1 LQKKALRVL
10 SVAIGLASFG
20 WNRNSAHTR
29 GSMPPTTPYTSLAAP
44 FSPWEPGALALLV
57 FFAIVLV
64 LLAVILFLSGF
75 LVRRRPTPEKQRPYE
90 CGILPTGDARFR
102 YPVPFF
108 LLAVF
113 FLLFDVETAFILSWA
128 VAWPEL
134 GLVGYLRMAVFI
146 VILGLGL
153 VYAWR
158 KGGLDW
164 TEEEG
169 L

>member
-1 LQKKALRVL
+1 
-10 SVAIGLASFG
+10 
-20 WNRNSAHTR
+20 
-29 GSMPPTTPYTSLAAP
+29 MPPASAFVPLSAP
-44 FSPWEPGALALLV
+44 FSPWEPGALALV
-57 FFAIVLV
+57 VYFAIVLG

-75 LVRRRPTPEKQRPYE
+75 LVRRRPTLEKQRPYE

-108 LLAVF
+108 LMAVF
-113 FLLFDVETAFILSWA
+113 FLIFDVETAYIISYA
-128 VAWPEL
+128 VAWPQL
-134 GLVGYLRMAVFI
+134 GLAGYLRMAAFI
-146 VILGLGL
+146 IILGLGL
-153 VYAWR
+153 AYAWA

>member
-1 LQKKALRVL
+1 MQPQI
-10 SVAIGLASFG
+10 SFTPLAS
-20 WNRNSAHTR
+20 
-29 GSMPPTTPYTSLAAP
+29 P
-44 FSPWEPGALALLV
+44 FSPWEPGALAFLV
-57 FFAIVLV
+57 FFVLV
-64 LLAVILFLSGF
+64 LAVLGLILFLSGF
-75 LVRRRPTPEKQRPYE
+75 LVRRRPTPDKQRPYE

-108 LLAVF
+108 LMAVF
-113 FLLFDVETAFILSWA
+113 FLIFDVETAYIVSWA

-134 GLVGYLRMAVFI
+134 GLPGYLRMAVFI

-153 VYAWR
+153 AYAWI

-164 TEEEG
+164 NEEES

>member
-1 LQKKALRVL
+1 MQPQ
-10 SVAIGLASFG
+10 ISF
-20 WNRNSAHTR
+20 
-29 GSMPPTTPYTSLAAP
+29 TPLAAP
-44 FSPWEPGALALLV
+44 FSPWEPGALAFLV
-57 FFAIVLV
+57 FFVLV
-64 LLAVILFLSGF
+64 LAVLGLILFLSGF
-75 LVRRRPTPEKQRPYE
+75 LVRRRPTPDKQRPYE

-108 LLAVF
+108 LMAVF
-113 FLLFDVETAFILSWA
+113 FLIFDVETAYIVSWA

-134 GLVGYLRMAVFI
+134 GLPGYLRMAVFI

-153 VYAWR
+153 AYAWI

-164 TEEEG
+164 NEEEG

>member
-1 LQKKALRVL
+1 MQPNPDFVPL
-10 SVAIGLASFG
+10 S
-20 WNRNSAHTR
+20 T
-29 GSMPPTTPYTSLAAP
+29 P
-44 FSPWEPGALALLV
+44 FSPWEPGGLALV
-57 FFAIVLV
+57 VYFAVV
-64 LLAVILFLSGF
+64 VGLLAVILFLSGF

-108 LLAVF
+108 LMAVF
-113 FLLFDVETAFILSWA
+113 FLLFDVETAYIIA
-128 VAWPEL
+128 YAAAWPAL
-134 GLVGYLRMAVFI
+134 GLAGYLRMAAFI
-146 VILGLGL
+146 IILGLGL
-153 VYAWR
+153 AYAWA

>member
-1 LQKKALRVL
+1 MQPQ
-10 SVAIGLASFG
+10 IPFTPLAS
-20 WNRNSAHTR
+20 
-29 GSMPPTTPYTSLAAP
+29 P
-44 FSPWEPGALALLV
+44 FSPWEPGALAFLV
-57 FFAIVLV
+57 FFVLV
-64 LLAVILFLSGF
+64 LAVLALILFLSGF
-75 LVRRRPTPEKQRPYE
+75 LVRRRPTPDKQRPYE

-108 LLAVF
+108 LMAVF
-113 FLLFDVETAFILSWA
+113 FLIFDVETAYIVSWA

-134 GLVGYLRMAVFI
+134 GLPGYLRMAAFI

-153 VYAWR
+153 AYAWL

-164 TEEEG
+164 NEEEG